1 MPLTVNDAVGIG
13 VAEARAEPDMAILVE
28 IQREDAAEDAQL
40 RGNPR
45 PEVIEIRLLRVDTR
59 HVKKDVVECLC

>member
-1 MPLTVNDAVGIG
+1 MPLTVNDAVGIW